1 MQKPLFSITGIAIY
15 QYIIILNGLHLFKKN
30 PVAFSV
36 DSYLFLQ
43 ISLLAGCCFLHFDSL
58 PRNR

>member
-1 MQKPLFSITGIAIY
+1 MQKPLFSITGIVIY

-36 DSYLFLQ
+36 DSYLFL
-43 ISLLAGCCFLHFDSL
+43 
-58 PRNR
+58 